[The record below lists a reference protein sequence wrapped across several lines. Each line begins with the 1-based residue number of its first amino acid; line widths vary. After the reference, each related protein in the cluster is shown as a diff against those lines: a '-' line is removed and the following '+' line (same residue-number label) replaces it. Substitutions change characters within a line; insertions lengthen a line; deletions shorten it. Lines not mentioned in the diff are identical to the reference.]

1 MLGRGF
7 FPRIGAYAV
16 LAVGF
21 WVLFQGFERSNIF
34 IGVLGG
40 AMIIAGMYLM
50 TGVWRDT
57 FARFGGSPRPPAR
70 RYQIPKE
77 SRSSDDTPDDA
88 TGEPG
93 DSVDGSNQGR

>member
-21 WVLFQGFERSNIF
+21 WVLFQGFERSNPF

-50 TGVWRDT
+50 TGVWRAT
-57 FARFGGSPRPPAR
+57 FSRFGGSQQPPAK
-70 RYQIPKE
+70 RYHSPKE
-77 SRSSDDTPDDA
+77 SRSSDDTPADA

-93 DSVDGSNQGR
+93 DTVDGSDQGR

>member
-40 AMIIAGMYLM
+40 AIIIAGMYLM
-50 TGVWRDT
+50 TGVWRGM
-57 FARFGGSPRPPAR
+57 FAKFGTVDKVR
-70 RYQIPKE
+70 KE
-77 SRSSDDTPDDA
+77 NDSSDNTAKNRPGEIRPSDT
-88 TGEPG
+88 
-93 DSVDGSNQGR
+93 SDGSDKSR